1 MNCAVIDV
9 GSNSVRLMILVDGKS
24 IYEET
29 KTTRLGRQLTV
40 DGRIGE
46 EEMNLTI
53 DVIDMFCKRAR
64 LAHAFKIYIFGTA
77 AVRGASNGRVFAFS
91 VYARIGERL
100 QVLNGIEEA
109 KIGFVGAVGGDLS
122 PSIVLDVGG
131 ASCEIAVG
139 TGGVVTSS
147 QSLDIG
153 AVKIFSKCGD
163 DKDAVGKY
171 IDEMLC
177 DIRPIAETLSAYAI
191 GGTSTSIAML
201 LSGGEKY
208 DKEITHGFVICRDKL
223 KNLTDKLFEMGQ
235 DGRNNLT
242 SIKAERREIIAGG
255 AMLLLKILEKLE
267 INSIKASEND
277 NLIGYYKV
285 FVE

>member
-1 MNCAVIDV
+1 MNCAIIDV
-9 GSNSVRLMILVDGKS
+9 GSNSVRLMILVDGKP

-40 DGRIGE
+40 DGRLGE
-46 EEMNLTI
+46 EEFSKSI

-64 LAHAFKIYIFGTA
+64 LTRAFQIYIFGTA
-77 AVRGASNGRVFAFS
+77 AVRGASNGRAFAFS
-91 VYARIGERL
+91 VYARTGERL
-100 QVLNGIEEA
+100 QILSGIEEA
-109 KIGFVGAVGGDLS
+109 KIGFVGAVDDLS
-122 PSIVLDVGG
+122 PSIVLDIGG

-153 AVKIFSKCGD
+153 AVKIFSKCAD

-177 DIRPIAETLSAYAI
+177 DIRPIGETLSAYAI

-208 DKEITHGFVICRDKL
+208 DKEITHGFVICRDEL
-223 KNLTDKLFEMGQ
+223 KELTDKLFEMGQ

-242 SIKAERREIIAGG
+242 AIKAERREIIAGG